1 MLNVLLYLSTGL
13 IIFVFIFYM
22 LLVLFSKN
30 NDLDNTGF
38 DISNELLSSYDGIK
52 IIFSKGLF
60 SYYDIKRKII
70 KLNQKCYYGK
80 SISDISIS
88 LIETGS
94 FISDSKGNK
103 FIELCRKIIPS
114 LKILYILPIVSVFIS
129 CSTYSIND
137 SKLSMFIILLFVIL
151 HFSIIN
157 LKKETQ
163 DLILEQKIELKNKIM
178 SFVKLLISLDYLI
191 LFGYILMMFRF
202 VMIIFNINI

>member
-38 DISNELLSSYDGIK
+38 DVSNELLSSYDGIK

-80 SISDISIS
+80 SIMDISIS
-88 LIETGS
+88 LIKTGS
-94 FISDSKGNK
+94 FISDNKGNK

-191 LFGYILMMFRF
+191 LVGYILMMFRF